1 MMSIYK
7 VGFGLLWILII
18 PMESAC
24 ILESAK
30 RLVMQCYLCRGDV
43 AMTKQAKKET
53 KLKTFIITDQFE
65 DDMKFLRDFYTT
77 DAKIIREAVKLLAM
91 VRTGSVQ
98 VTNRT

>member
-1 MMSIYK
+1 
-7 VGFGLLWILII
+7 
-18 PMESAC
+18 
-24 ILESAK
+24 
-30 RLVMQCYLCRGDV
+30 
-43 AMTKQAKKET
+43 MTKQAKKET

>member
-1 MMSIYK
+1 
-7 VGFGLLWILII
+7 
-18 PMESAC
+18 
-24 ILESAK
+24 
-30 RLVMQCYLCRGDV
+30 
-43 AMTKQAKKET
+43 MTNQTKKET

-98 VTNRT
+98 VTNKT